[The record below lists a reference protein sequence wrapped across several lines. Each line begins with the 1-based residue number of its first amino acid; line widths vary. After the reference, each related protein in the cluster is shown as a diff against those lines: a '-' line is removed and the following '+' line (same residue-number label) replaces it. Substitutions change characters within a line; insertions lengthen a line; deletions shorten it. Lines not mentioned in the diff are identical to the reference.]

1 MLLSSDYAKAAQDN
15 IVFDANDLPEILR
28 LRVQD
33 VSDGLGTPHEMAAVA
48 GIAILGGAI
57 SNKCG
62 IRQEKFD
69 DWTLIP
75 NLWGAVIAPPGSNKS
90 AAISAMSKPIIEKEI
105 QEAKNYDEGYQLYI
119 SEKKKYDISIKE
131 YAKKVK
137 FDKDAEEPKAPK
149 KPKRKRFLI
158 NDATHEVIG
167 EILKDSNQGIIALH
181 DELGG
186 LLASFGSKARAGEEA
201 RSFYLGAWDGDTP
214 KNIDR
219 IGRGSFFIENYCISV
234 FGGIQPTLIDKLIS
248 DAVSGKFSDG
258 LLERFQLFVYPEFN
272 TKFHKRKHFENKEVK
287 SNYADTMHK
296 LLTTDPMLF
305 GAKRDFENQRPYFRY
320 SDEAQIAYD
329 LWDEKR
335 HYRQMEARANKE
347 HVFESSI
354 SKQKVLIGS
363 LALIFHLFEIASGFL
378 TPSST
383 IDIINFERACRLTE
397 FFEKHMLKIYSRA
410 EAIEEEKSNDIHAVI
425 DWCRLNKKDIEDG
438 MLTPSKIA
446 HKINKRKYNA
456 TIVKE
461 AISDFVVKWEGRKI
475 LELKF

>member
-1 MLLSSDYAKAAQDN
+1 MLLSSDYPKATSEP
-15 IVFDANDLPEILR
+15 ILFDMNSLPDILK
-28 LRVQD
+28 LRVKD
-33 VSDGLGTPHEMAAVA
+33 VSDGLGTPPEMAAVA

-90 AAISAMSKPIIEKEI
+90 AAISAMSKPILEKEI
-105 QEAKNYDEGYQLYI
+105 QESKIYDEEYNIYI
-119 SEKKKYDISIKE
+119 TDKKKYDIAIKE
-131 YAKKVK
+131 YAKKIK
-137 FDKDAEEPKAPK
+137 FDKDLEEPKAPR

-167 EILKDSNQGIIALH
+167 EILKDADQGITALH

-234 FGGIQPTLIDKLIS
+234 FGGIQPTIIDKLIS

-258 LLERFQLFVYPEFN
+258 LLERFQLFIYPEFS
-272 TKFHKRKHFENKEVK
+272 TKFHKRKSFENKEVK
-287 SNYADTMHK
+287 NKYADVIHK
-296 LLTTDPMLF
+296 LLTMDPMLL

-320 SDEAQIAYD
+320 CNEAQIAYD
-329 LWDEKR
+329 VWDEKR
-335 HYRQMEARANKE
+335 HFRQMEARSNKE

-354 SKQKVLIGS
+354 SKQKVLVGS
-363 LALIFHLFEIASGFL
+363 LALIFHLFETAAGNI
-378 TPSST
+378 TPNHQ
-383 IDIINFERACRLTE
+383 IDIINFERAVKLTE
-397 FFEKHMLKIYSRA
+397 FLEKHMLKIYSRA
-410 EAIEEEKSNDIHAVI
+410 EAVEEEKGNDIHTVI
-425 DWCRLNKKDIEDG
+425 DWCRLNQKLIEGG

-446 HKINKRKYNA
+446 HKINKRKFSA